1 MKLITAPVRKA
12 LENTPLYSKD
22 GQGKD
27 AKVLV
32 KFFGGG
38 RYTFLVTEAEPH
50 DTEEFL
56 FFGYC
61 VSPLG
66 SDCDEFGYVTMKDL
80 RGVTFPP
87 FGLGIE
93 RDRGVAPNKYTVRE
107 LLI

>member
-12 LENTPLYSKD
+12 FENTPLYSKEE
-22 GQGKD
+22 QGKE
-27 AKVLV
+27 AKVLA

-61 VSPLG
+61 VSSLD
-66 SDCDEFGYVTMKDL
+66 SECDEFGYVTMREL
-80 RGVTFPP
+80 RSARFQ

-93 RDRGVAPNKYTVRE
+93 RDSSVLPNRKTVRE
-107 LLI
+107 LI

>member
-1 MKLITAPVRKA
+1 MKLITAPIRKA
-12 LENTPLYSKD
+12 FEKTPLYSKD

-27 AKVLV
+27 AKVLA

-38 RYTFLVTEAEPH
+38 RYTFLVTEAEPP

-66 SDCDEFGYVTMKDL
+66 PDCDEFGYVTMREL
-80 RGVTFPP
+80 RRLRFQ

-93 RDRGVAPNKYTVRE
+93 RDRSVSPNRKTVRE
-107 LLI
+107 LI